1 MAIHRG
7 LPAAPQAPADRAAP
21 RAAPAAAHSPASA
34 SAAPQDAAGPS
45 RPIPQS
51 TLQAGA
57 PADPHAGSPA
67 KPQAEPAAWRRALR
81 GSGPMA
87 AVIGVAVL
95 LVLGAG
101 EWATRN
107 ELDTQWDNLRRT
119 AEVQALALRGV
130 ATRYSYL
137 PFTAA
142 QQPLVAQLLR
152 NPASAAVRE
161 AANAYLQA
169 VNTHAGS
176 DALYVIDAQGLTLAS
191 SNWNTAS
198 SFVDQNYGNRPYFRD
213 GLHGLAGRFYGV
225 GKTTGAPGLFA
236 SAPVRQADGTVIGV
250 VAVKVSMQPIVDT
263 WSQLRDPVFVADE
276 RGIVFLG
283 SVASWLYKTT
293 RSLPGEAV
301 RQLQHDEQYGAQ
313 WTPEPV
319 PWKLQTPGDQPG
331 TELRV
336 PGTGRQY
343 LAFEEHLP
351 DLGWTLTLTA
361 DSKVVAA
368 ARQQAWA
375 LASLASGLLVLGALY
390 WQLRERRLAENRQA
404 RVELEQRVHER
415 TYALQQAQA
424 FRQSM
429 EDSLLVGMRA
439 RDLQGRIVYVN
450 AAMCEMVGY
459 SADELIGCLP
469 PYPYWHPDDLD
480 RHWRDS
486 DTALAGRATPQG
498 HENRL
503 RHRNGSDVY
512 TMFYTARL
520 IDGNGEHIGWMSS
533 VVDITAQKRAEEQQQ
548 QREAQLQRVQRVIT
562 VGEMASTLAHEL
574 NQPLAALV
582 NYAAA
587 ARSLAA
593 QGKAGLLN
601 DTLAALS
608 AQALRASDIVGRIRR
623 WVRQHPEARE
633 PCDLNAAVDQSLALL
648 LRAEARRH
656 GVAVRLELA
665 GAPVPVSADRVLL
678 EQVVLNLGLN
688 ALQAMQSNPAPPAG
702 RELLLRTTAEAGQ
715 ASLQVLDRGPGLAP
729 EIAARLF
736 EPFFT
741 TRLDGL
747 GLGLNICRSIVESM
761 GGVLRARNREGGGAV
776 FEIQLPLHT
785 VPPAPLP

>member
-1 MAIHRG
+1 MAMPQG
-7 LPAAPQAPADRAAP
+7 LPNAQQASAHALPPA
-21 RAAPAAAHSPASA
+21 PASA
-34 SAAPQDAAGPS
+34 SAS
-45 RPIPQS
+45 LSI
-51 TLQAGA
+51 
-57 PADPHAGSPA
+57 
-67 KPQAEPAAWRRALR
+67 EPAAGRKALR
-81 GSGPMA
+81 ASGPMA
-87 AVIGVAVL
+87 AVLGMAVL

-107 ELDTQWDNLRRT
+107 ELDTQWDNLRRS

-152 NPASAAVRE
+152 NPTSPQVRE
-161 AANAYLQA
+161 AANAYLQT
-169 VNTHAGS
+169 VNTRAGS
-176 DALYVIDAQGLTLAS
+176 DTLYVMDAQGMTLAS
-191 SNWNTAS
+191 SNWDTPS

-213 GLHGLAGRFYGV
+213 ALHGLTGRFYGV
-225 GKTTGAPGLFA
+225 GKTTGEPGLFA
-236 SAPVRQADGTVIGV
+236 SAPVQQADGKVIGV
-250 VAVKVSMQPIVDT
+250 VAVKVRMQPIVDT

-283 SVASWLYKTT
+283 SVAPWLYKTT
-293 RSLPGEAV
+293 RPLPPAAV
-301 RQLQHDEQYGAQ
+301 QQVQHDEQYGAQ
-313 WTPEPV
+313 WSPEPV
-319 PWKLQTPGDQPG
+319 PWKLELPADQPG
-331 TELRV
+331 GQLRV
-336 PGTGRQY
+336 PGTGKEY
-343 LAFEEHLP
+343 LAYEEPLP
-351 DLGWTLTLTA
+351 DLGWSLTITA
-361 DSKVVAA
+361 DSKVVAV

-375 LASLASGLLVLGALY
+375 LATLASGLLVLGALY
-390 WQLRERRLAENRQA
+390 WQLRERRLTENRQA
-404 RVELEQRVHER
+404 RIELEQRVHER
-415 TYALQQAQA
+415 THELQQAQA

-439 RDLQGRIVYVN
+439 RDLEGRIVYVN
-450 AAMCEMVGY
+450 AAMCDMVGY

-469 PYPYWHPDDLD
+469 PYPYWHPDDLA
-480 RHWRDS
+480 RHWKDS
-486 DTALAGRATPQG
+486 DTALAGKATPHG

-520 IDGNGEHIGWMSS
+520 IDGDGEHIGWMSS
-533 VVDITAQKRAEEQQQ
+533 VVDITAQKRAEEHQQ

-587 ARSLAA
+587 AKSLAA
-593 QGKAGLLN
+593 QGKVALLN

-608 AQALRASDIVGRIRR
+608 AQALRAADIVGRIRR
-623 WVRQHPEARE
+623 WVRQHPESRE

-656 GVAVRLELA
+656 GVAVRLDLA
-665 GAPVPVSADRVLL
+665 REPVQVSADRVLL

-688 ALQAMQSNPAPPAG
+688 ALQAMQSHATPPAG
-702 RELLLRTTAEAGQ
+702 HELLLRTTNDAGR

-729 EIAARLF
+729 EIADRLF

-741 TRLDGL
+741 TRSDGL

-761 GGVLRARNREGGGAV
+761 GGELLACNREGGGAV
-776 FEIQLPLHT
+776 FEIRLPS
-785 VPPAPLP
+785 PAALPAVLP

>member
-1 MAIHRG
+1 MTRLLQG
-7 LPAAPQAPADRAAP
+7 LR
-21 RAAPAAAHSPASA
+21 
-34 SAAPQDAAGPS
+34 
-45 RPIPQS
+45 
-51 TLQAGA
+51 T
-57 PADPHAGSPA
+57 AGST
-67 KPQAEPAAWRRALR
+67 
-81 GSGPMA
+81 A
-87 AVIGVAVL
+87 AVLGLAVL
-95 LVLGAG
+95 MVLGAG

-107 ELDTQWDNLRRT
+107 ELDSQWDNLRRS

-137 PFTAA
+137 PYTAA

-152 NPASAAVRE
+152 DPDSVAVRK
-161 AANAYLQA
+161 AANAYLQT
-169 VNTHAGS
+169 VNAHAGS
-176 DALYVIDAQGLTLAS
+176 DTLYLMDTQGLTLAS
-191 SNWNTAS
+191 SNWDTPS

-213 GLHGLAGRFYGV
+213 ALSGMAGRFYGV
-225 GKTTGAPGLFA
+225 GKTTGEPGLFA
-236 SAPVRQADGTVIGV
+236 SAPVRQADGQVIGV
-250 VAVKVSMQPIVDT
+250 VAVKVRMQPIVDT

-276 RGIVFLG
+276 HGIVFLG

-293 RSLPGEAV
+293 RPVPAETV
-301 RQLQHDEQYGAQ
+301 RQLQHNEQYGAQ
-313 WTPEPV
+313 WTPAPV
-319 PWKLQTPGDQPG
+319 PWKQRAQADEPGVQLSLPA
-331 TELRV
+331 
-336 PGTGRQY
+336 TGKEY
-343 LAFEEHLP
+343 LAFEELLT
-351 DLGWTLTLTA
+351 DLGWTLTITA
-361 DSKVVAA
+361 DSRVVAL

-404 RVELEQRVHER
+404 RIELEHRVHER

-439 RDLQGRIVYVN
+439 RDLEGRIVYVN
-450 AAMCEMVGY
+450 AAMCDMVGY
-459 SADELIGCLP
+459 SASELVGSMP

-480 RHWRDS
+480 RHWNDV
-486 DTALAGRATPQG
+486 DIVQAGKASPQG
-498 HENRL
+498 RENRL

-512 TMFYTARL
+512 TMFYTTRL
-520 IDGNGEHIGWMSS
+520 IDGHGEHIGWMSS
-533 VVDITAQKRAEEQQQ
+533 VVDITAQKRAEEQQR

-587 ARSLAA
+587 AKSLAA

-633 PCDLNAAVDQSLALL
+633 PSDLNATVDQALALL
-648 LRAEARRH
+648 LRAEARRL
-656 GVAVRLELA
+656 GVAVQLDLA
-665 GAPVPVSADRVLL
+665 PEPVQVSADRVLL

-688 ALQAMQSNPAPPAG
+688 ALQAMQSHVAPTEG
-702 RELLLRTTAEAGQ
+702 HELLLRTRAEAGAGQ
-715 ASLQVLDRGPGLAP
+715 ACLQVLDRGPGLPP
-729 EIAARLF
+729 EIAERLF

-741 TRLDGL
+741 TRSEGL

-761 GGVLRARNREGGGAV
+761 GGELLARNREGGGAV
-776 FEIQLPLHT
+776 FEIRLPLHT
-785 VPPAPLP
+785 ATPLPLP